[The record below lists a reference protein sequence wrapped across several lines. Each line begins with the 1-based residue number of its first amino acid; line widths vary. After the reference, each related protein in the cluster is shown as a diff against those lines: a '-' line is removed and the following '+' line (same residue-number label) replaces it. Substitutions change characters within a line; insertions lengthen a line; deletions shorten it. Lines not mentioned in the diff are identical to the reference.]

1 MFRLCSRNGGVR
13 MKKGGETGRRF
24 IADLLFLLTAC
35 CTGAFATTA
44 VMIPNGLT
52 SGGLTGIVRILQTFI
67 PLDFSVMYYALA
79 MVIWI
84 VVVLMLGMREGR
96 KVLIVTLLYPAVLI
110 IFEKLNFQ
118 LLEEKDIILAA
129 IFCGL
134 FSGVCSGLVFWR
146 GYAFCGTESV
156 AKILKKKLLPHVD
169 ISKILF
175 LLDAS
180 IIILSAFIF
189 GRNIALYA
197 LVTQFINSKMVDF
210 ILYGFETR
218 IVQMQIITAQTEAAA
233 SYIMNDMHRGVS
245 SCDIVGEYTGQ
256 HRKQLLVLCSPRE
269 SMVIKKYLMDA
280 DPSAFVAIMQVNTV
294 WGEGRGF
301 ADISDEI

>member
-1 MFRLCSRNGGVR
+1 MFRLYSRNGGDR
-13 MKKGGETGRRF
+13 MKNDGKSGRRF
-24 IADLLFLLTAC
+24 FTDLFVLLAAC

-79 MVIWI
+79 IVIWI
-84 VVVLMLGMREGR
+84 VVVLMLGMKEGR
-96 KVLIVTLLYPAVLI
+96 KVLIVTLMYPAVLI
-110 IFEKLNFQ
+110 IFEKLDFQ

-156 AKILKKKLLPHVD
+156 AKILKKKLLPHVA

-197 LVTQFINSKMVDF
+197 LITQFISSKMVDY

-218 IVQMQIITAQTEAAA
+218 IVQMQIITAQTEAVAG
-233 SYIMNDMHRGVS
+233 YIMNDMHRGVS
-245 SCDIVGEYTGQ
+245 SCDIVGEYTGK

-269 SMVIKKYLMDA
+269 SMVIKNYLMGT
-280 DPSAFVAIMQVNTV
+280 DPAAFVTVMQVNTV

-301 ADISDEI
+301 TDISDEI

>member
-1 MFRLCSRNGGVR
+1 
-13 MKKGGETGRRF
+13 MKNDGKNGRRF
-24 IADLLFLLTAC
+24 FTDLFVLLTAC

-79 MVIWI
+79 IVIWI

-96 KVLIVTLLYPAVLI
+96 KVLIVTLMYPAVLI
-110 IFEKLNFQ
+110 IFEKLDFQ

-156 AKILKKKLLPHVD
+156 AKILKKKLLPHVA
-169 ISKILF
+169 ISKIL
-175 LLDAS
+175 LALDCA
-180 IIILSAFIF
+180 IIILSGFIF

-197 LVTQFINSKMVDF
+197 LITQFISSKMVDY
-210 ILYGFETR
+210 ILYGFENR
-218 IVQMQIITAQTEAAA
+218 IVQMQIITAQTEAVAG
-233 SYIMNDMHRGVS
+233 YIMNDMHRGVS
-245 SCDIVGEYTGQ
+245 SCNIVGEYTGK

-269 SMVIKKYLMDA
+269 SMVIKNYLMGT
-280 DPSAFVAIMQVNTV
+280 DPAAFVTVMQVNTV

-301 ADISDEI
+301 TDISDEI